1 MEAKSGYVLG
11 VNFSH
16 DRSACLL
23 RDGQIVTAVAEERLD
38 RIKRSEGCLYTRGN
52 KGGRTIPNFA
62 IGYCLDAAGIGIDDL
77 DLLVIDHALTPVD
90 LDFLR
95 RMIPMKEKQR
105 IRSLPHP
112 SHHLAHAAT
121 VYHTSGYEDAAVL
134 VADAF
139 GSSGRA
145 GVECESGFL
154 ARGPEIELLFKNYQ
168 TGQRA
173 QFLCLTGMY
182 RLVTQVLGF
191 VVPDR
196 GEQRVMALDDAG
208 KTMGLAAHG
217 EPRDRWPSFVR
228 FPNRGKTDG
237 SAPMMDFSGV
247 LDLLESE
254 NLISFN
260 RDPRSKRMILDIVI
274 RGHDQPLTDL
284 HRDLAAT
291 VQEEFTVAMIEIA
304 RELHRLTGLP
314 RLCLSGGAAL
324 NSVAN
329 SRIIDETPFEEIFI
343 FPAGTDDGNALGCA
357 YYGWYNLLGHSWMP
371 TPLVTPFL
379 GIEYDEGACRQAA
392 AGLGLLPR
400 KAGSDE
406 ELVEWAAGALDAGK
420 VVGWFQG
427 GSEFGPR
434 ALGHRSLLA
443 DPRRPASV
451 ETLNREIKFR
461 EAFRPYAPSVI
472 EERQTEYFE
481 LDRPSPYMLQVAPVH
496 PGKREEIPAV
506 THVDGTARVQTVS
519 RSGDPLYHRLIQRFG
534 ELSGVPLLL
543 NTSMNRAGEPM
554 VESPVDALR
563 LFKGTRLDALALG
576 RFIFEKLKS
585 RAE

>member
-23 RDGQIVTAVAEERLD
+23 RDGEIVTAVAEERLD
-38 RIKRSEGCLYTRGN
+38 RIKRSEGCLYVRGG
-52 KGGRTIPNFA
+52 KGGRTMPNFA
-62 IGYCLDAAGIGIDDL
+62 IGYCLDAGGIGIDDL

-90 LDFLR
+90 LGFLR
-95 RMIPMKEKQR
+95 RMIPMKDKQR

-121 VYHTSGYEDAAVL
+121 VYHTSGFEEAAVL

-139 GSSGRA
+139 GSAGRG
-145 GVECESGFL
+145 GVECESGFR
-154 ARGPEIELLFKNYQ
+154 ARGSEIEPVFKNFQ
-168 TGQRA
+168 TNQRA

-182 RLVTQVLGF
+182 RLVTQILGF

-196 GEQRVMALDDAG
+196 GEQQLMALDDAG

-217 EPRDRWPSFVR
+217 QARDDWPPFVR
-228 FPNRGKTDG
+228 FPNRGKAGG
-237 SAPMMDFSGV
+237 SPVMMDFSGV
-247 LDLLESE
+247 LDWLEAQK
-254 NLISFN
+254 LISFN
-260 RDPRSKRMILDIVI
+260 RDQRSGRMILDIAI
-274 RGHDQPLTDL
+274 REHGQPLTDL
-284 HRDLAAT
+284 HRDLAT
-291 VQEEFTVAMIEIA
+291 RVQEEFTVAMIEIA

-329 SRIIDETPFEEIFI
+329 SRIIEETPFEEVFI

-357 YYGWYNLLGHSWMP
+357 YHGLYNVLGRPWKP
-371 TPLVTPFL
+371 TPLATPFL
-379 GIEYDEGACRQAA
+379 GVEYGEDACRQAA

-427 GSEFGPR
+427 GSEIGPR

-443 DPRRPASV
+443 DPRRPQTV
-451 ETLNREIKFR
+451 EALNTGIKFR
-461 EAFRPYAPSVI
+461 EPFRPYAPSVI
-472 EERQTEYFE
+472 EERQDEFFE
-481 LDRPSPYMLQVAPVH
+481 MDRSSPYMLLVAPVR
-496 PGKREEIPAV
+496 PERQAEIPAV

-519 RSGDPLYHRLIQRFG
+519 RGCDPLYHRLIERFG
-534 ELSGVPLLL
+534 ELSGVPLVL

-554 VESPVDALR
+554 VESPVDAAR
-563 LFKGTRLDALALG
+563 LFKGTKLDALVLG
-576 RFIFEKLKS
+576 CFYLEKLK
-585 RAE
+585 A